1 VIVPSCY
8 LSAEGPSALEVL
20 SCGTWCGGDLSVTVG
35 VEEMLSLRRL
45 LPESLAES
53 EAVGEARPS
62 RSGQDQWASPVL

>member
-1 VIVPSCY
+1 
-8 LSAEGPSALEVL
+8 
-20 SCGTWCGGDLSVTVG
+20 VTVG